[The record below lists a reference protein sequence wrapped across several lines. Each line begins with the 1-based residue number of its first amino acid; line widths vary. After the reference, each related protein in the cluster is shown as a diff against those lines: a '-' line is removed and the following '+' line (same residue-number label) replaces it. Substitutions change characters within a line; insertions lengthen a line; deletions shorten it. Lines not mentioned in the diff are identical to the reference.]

1 MISQYILKFDINL
14 SYSVIFKY
22 SDNVDNFIIYFD
34 IFILFLIM
42 KEIKNEI
49 LYFSFIQ
56 KKLER
61 PVFNF
66 PNISKKRNCY
76 FFIKLP
82 LL

>member
-49 LYFSFIQ
+49 LYFSLFRKSLSVRYLIFQ
-56 KKLER
+56 ILA
-61 PVFNF
+61 
-66 PNISKKRNCY
+66 KKRNCY